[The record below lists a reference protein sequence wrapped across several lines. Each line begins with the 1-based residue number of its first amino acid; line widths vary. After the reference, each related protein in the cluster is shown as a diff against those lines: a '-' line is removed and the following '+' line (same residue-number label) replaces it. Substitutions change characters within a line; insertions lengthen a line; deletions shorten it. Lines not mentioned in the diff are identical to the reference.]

1 MSTFKAIRQTQ
12 FGSPDVLTLDELPL
26 QQPDPEEVLIRV
38 HAASINH
45 FDLLSRR
52 GDFPEIPL
60 PRIVGMDCSGYVEHY
75 QGSRTDLSIGQP
87 VVVLGATLGNGGA
100 GGYATH
106 VCVSQTEVFPVPE
119 GIDLTAAT
127 CLGMTYLTAWYAL
140 VERAAI
146 LAGQLLFIPG
156 VGGGVASAAL
166 QIAKAIDIRVIATT
180 SSDVKRQQAIA
191 FGAEACFNYREQDV
205 IQAVQD
211 WTHQR
216 GVDVVL
222 DAIGGTTIQQDL
234 DCLAKR
240 GTLLSIGIVR
250 GQQFCVDAV
259 KFLSQEQHLLGVNA
273 GQLTPTQ
280 RHEIFLKLVNLIQ
293 AEKLKVLIGRIFP
306 LAQAADAHRFV
317 ESNEQFGK
325 VVLVA
330 DSSTTSGR

>member
-1 MSTFKAIRQTQ
+1 MATFKAIWQIQ
-12 FGSPDVLTLDELPL
+12 FGSPDVLTLEELPL
-26 QQPDPEEVLIRV
+26 PQPASEKVLIRV

-75 QGSRTDLSIGQP
+75 QGNRTDLVIGQP
-87 VVVLGATLGNGGA
+87 VVVLGTTLGNGGA

-119 GIDLTAAT
+119 GIDLAVAT
-127 CLGMTYLTAWYAL
+127 CLSMTYLTAWYAL
-140 VERAAI
+140 VERASI
-146 LAGQLLFIPG
+146 GAGQLLLIPG

-166 QIAKAIDIRVIATT
+166 QIAKAINIRVIATT

-191 FGAEACFNYREQDV
+191 GGAEACFNYREQDV

-211 WTHQR
+211 WTHQH

-250 GQQFCVDAV
+250 GKQFCVDAV
-259 KFLSQEQHLLGVNA
+259 KFLSQEQHLLGINV
-273 GQLTPTQ
+273 GQLTPIQ
-280 RHEIFLKLVNLIQ
+280 RYEIFLKLVDLIL
-293 AEKLKVLIGRIFP
+293 AKKLEVLISRVFP

-325 VVLVA
+325 VVLIA
-330 DSSTTSGR
+330 HSTTA